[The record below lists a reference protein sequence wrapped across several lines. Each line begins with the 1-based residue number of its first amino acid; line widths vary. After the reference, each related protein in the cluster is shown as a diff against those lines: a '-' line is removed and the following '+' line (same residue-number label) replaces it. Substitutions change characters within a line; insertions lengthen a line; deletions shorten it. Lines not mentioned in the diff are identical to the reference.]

1 MTSVRQIVQSVRD
14 GALRVV
20 EVPQPS
26 VGPSQ
31 ILVATTHSVISAG
44 TEKAVRDL
52 ASASLVAKARA
63 RPELVRQ
70 VIRRAKVDGIGAT
83 LKGVQSRLDEEM
95 PLGYS
100 AAGVVVQVGS
110 SVSNIQVGERV
121 ATAGAGH
128 SELQLVSSNLAA
140 KIPENVESEEAAF
153 ATLASIALHGLRIAD
168 LGPGAS
174 VCIVGLGL
182 LGQIASR
189 LALASG
195 YRVAG
200 IDLRKDLVDLAEQ
213 HGVFA
218 YVESGETT
226 SKTIVEWSRGRG
238 VDAVLIT
245 AATRTSEPLRRA
257 PAICRDAA
265 RIVLVGD
272 VGMELERTPL
282 YEKELSIF
290 LARSYGPGRYDRT
303 YEEWGVDYPVGYVR
317 WTAARN
323 LEAVLDLL
331 HSSRVRFAD
340 LITHRFPIEAAE
352 QAYALLDSKESFL
365 GVQLT
370 YGSEPGSRSTHVVEV
385 GTRRAGAGGVGL
397 IGAGNFAR
405 GTLVPALKAAGFDN
419 LVSVASQS
427 GLTARRLAERAGF
440 ATVADS
446 IETMIADKSVDTVVV
461 CTPHESHAALAVQ
474 ALRGG
479 KHVFCEKP
487 LALSEDDLDEV
498 IDAWRSG
505 ETQLMVGFNH
515 RYSPFVEAAR
525 AALSV
530 GSGPL
535 LMTYRI
541 NAGTLPAKHWYHD
554 RVQGGRLLGEVC
566 HFIDTCNAV
575 ADSPVVSVLA
585 RAGGG
590 EELLLSD
597 DIALIVQ
604 YGDGSIASIS
614 YASGGH
620 PSTEK
625 ERFEVLGRGHT
636 VLIDDYRSMT
646 IDGRVR
652 KGQGQDKGHQGEMEY
667 FRRVLRPDHRDVNH
681 TIQAIETMRA
691 CFASVQSLETGLPAA
706 PRRDLFE

>member
-1 MTSVRQIVQSVRD
+1 
-14 GALRVV
+14 V

-44 TEKAVRDL
+44 TEKAVRNL
-52 ASASLVAKARA
+52 ASASLLAKARA

-70 VIRRAKVDGIGAT
+70 VIRKAKVDGIGAT

-100 AAGVVVQVGS
+100 GAGLVVQVGS
-110 SVSNIQVGERV
+110 AVSNIQVGDRV

-140 KIPENVESEEAAF
+140 KIPGDVESEDAAF
-153 ATLASIALHGLRIAD
+153 ATLASIALHGLRLAD

-189 LALASG
+189 IALASG

-200 IDLRKDLVDLAEQ
+200 IDLRKDLVDLASRE
-213 HGVFA
+213 GVFA
-218 YVESGETT
+218 CVETGETT
-226 SKTIVEWSRGRG
+226 SQAIVDWSRGRG
-238 VDAVLIT
+238 VDSVLIT
-245 AATRTSEPLRRA
+245 AATRTSEPLRRS

-272 VGMELERTPL
+272 VAMDLERTPL

-303 YEEWGVDYPVGYVR
+303 YEEWGVDYPVGHVR

-323 LEAVLDLL
+323 LEAVLDFL
-331 HSSRVRFAD
+331 HAGRIRFAD

-352 QAYALLDSKESFL
+352 QAYALLDSDEPFL

-370 YGSEPGSRSTHVVEV
+370 YGSEPGSRSTRVVEV
-385 GTRRAGAGGVGL
+385 GQRRSGGDGVGL
-397 IGAGNFAR
+397 VGAGSFAR
-405 GTLVPALKAAGFDN
+405 GTLVPALKAAGFNN

-446 IETMIADKSVDTVVV
+446 IETMIADESIDIVVV
-461 CTPHESHAALAVQ
+461 CTPHDSHAALAAQ

-487 LALSEDDLDEV
+487 LALSEEDLDEV

-505 ETQLMVGFNH
+505 QTQLMVGFNR

-535 LMTYRI
+535 MMTYRI
-541 NAGTLPAKHWYHD
+541 SAGALPPKHWYHD

-566 HFIDTCNAV
+566 HFLDTCNAI
-575 ADSPVVSVLA
+575 ADSPVESVLA

-590 EELLLSD
+590 EELLLAN
-597 DIALIVQ
+597 DIALLVQ
-604 YGDGSIASIS
+604 YGNGSVASIS
-614 YASGGH
+614 YSSGGH
-620 PSTEK
+620 PATEK

-636 VLIDDYRSMT
+636 VVIDDYRSMT
-646 IDGRVR
+646 IDGKVR
-652 KGQGQDKGHQGEMEY
+652 KGQAQAQDKGHQAELEF
-667 FRRVLRPDHRDVNH
+667 FRRSVRLNDRGVDH
-681 TIQAIETMRA
+681 TKQAIETMRA
-691 CFASVQSLETGLPAA
+691 CFAAVQSLETGLPAA